1 MSLVITGTNL
11 TIALFLL
18 IAINGFLIIKKIP
31 ILAFSIVGISV
42 IFLLVFPIDFNGLS
56 LLLTLI
62 LAVCIIGNF
71 VSNYGEYKKWS
82 ITN

>member
-62 LAVCIIGNF
+62 LVACIIGNG
-71 VSNYGEYKKWS
+71 VSNYGEYKK
-82 ITN
+82 

>member
-42 IFLLVFPIDFNGLS
+42 IFLLVFPMDLYFDRSQKIFLS
-56 LLLTLI
+56 FKERMFFITSLT
-62 LAVCIIGNF
+62 
-71 VSNYGEYKKWS
+71 
-82 ITN
+82 